1 MSGDSHPYSSTG
13 KKPRWVLSAK
23 DNVILT
29 ELYTAL
35 RRWLLAAATAK
46 DVIALG
52 HILGALKNLIEHGV
66 VPGSGEADINSRSY
80 GKYGIGAHLSL
91 SSEAIML
98 GLMEFVDFGDQGLDQ
113 EAIRDTEGRPF
124 YLEFTPD
131 GSFDRVKFDFWL
143 SHTDDLAPFS
153 FGEDGAQALARWFS

>member
-1 MSGDSHPYSSTG
+1 MSGKLHVSASG
-13 KKPRWVLSAK
+13 REPRWVLSAK
-23 DNVILT
+23 DDVILT
-29 ELYTAL
+29 ELCTAL

-52 HILGALKNLIEHGV
+52 HILGALENLIEHGV
-66 VPGSGEADINSRSY
+66 APGSGEADINSRSN
-80 GKYGIGAHLSL
+80 GKDGIGAHLSL

-98 GLMEFVDFGDQGLDQ
+98 GLMEFVDLGDQGLDHG
-113 EAIRDTEGRPF
+113 AILDTEGRPF

-143 SHTDDLAPFS
+143 SHTDELLPFS
-153 FGEDGAQALARWFS
+153 IGEDGAQALARWFS